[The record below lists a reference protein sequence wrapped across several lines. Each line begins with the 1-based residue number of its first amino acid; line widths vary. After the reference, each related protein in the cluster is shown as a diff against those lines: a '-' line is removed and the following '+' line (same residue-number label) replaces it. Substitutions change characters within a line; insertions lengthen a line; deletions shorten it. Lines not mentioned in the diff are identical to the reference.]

1 MKGPELR
8 LTVRSV
14 RRATPT
20 TRSVRLDLGG
30 ARFAFEA
37 GQAAMIGLA
46 DRPER
51 VPYSI
56 ACAPE
61 DVRTSGAL
69 EFLIRVESSGR
80 WGHLF
85 DGLAR
90 GMQLGIRGPYGTF
103 GFPPRLRARHLL
115 FIAGG
120 TGISPIRSMIRE
132 ALFRHRRTDIQL
144 MYSARSVAELAY
156 LSELR
161 GMARRGDIRLRLHV
175 TREAPQEWRGERGRI
190 TLQQLAPLVTDSSM
204 LCFVCGPAAMV
215 HEVPIMLRRLGVGR
229 RRIRVEEW

>member
-1 MKGPELR
+1 M
-8 LTVRSV
+8 VRSV

-20 TRSVRLDLGG
+20 SRIVRVDLDT
-30 ARFAFEA
+30 ATFPFEA

-46 DRPER
+46 ERPER

-61 DVRTSGAL
+61 DTQATGAL

-90 GMQLGIRGPYGTF
+90 GMKLGVRGPF
-103 GFPPRLRARHLL
+103 GSFVLPPDVRLSRLL

-120 TGISPIRSMIRE
+120 
-132 ALFRHRRTDIQL
+132 
-144 MYSARSVAELAY
+144 
-156 LSELR
+156 
-161 GMARRGDIRLRLHV
+161 
-175 TREAPQEWRGERGRI
+175 
-190 TLQQLAPLVTDSSM
+190 
-204 LCFVCGPAAMV
+204 
-215 HEVPIMLRRLGVGR
+215 
-229 RRIRVEEW
+229 